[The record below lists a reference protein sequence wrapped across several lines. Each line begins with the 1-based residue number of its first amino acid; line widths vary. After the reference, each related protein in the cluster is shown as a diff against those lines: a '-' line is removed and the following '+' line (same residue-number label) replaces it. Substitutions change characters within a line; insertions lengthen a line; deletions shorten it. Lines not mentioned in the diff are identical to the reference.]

1 MDNLIYTS
9 ERQISSAYI
18 DSSVRLGVAQTLLLA
33 QDNLTECF
41 GMLGCDGVVYRDK
54 FNAFWVLTKMMVHF
68 NARPGWRDTVTVRTF
83 PIDNAR
89 IRTHVNTEV
98 LDSTGNSLISINQ
111 EACVLSFDTHR
122 PMKLTDLPYPAD
134 HFPPAVMKD
143 PFNRFAEDFTDEEF
157 VFEQQ
162 IRSCHIDMSHHMNN
176 IEYILLALSVFTDDY
191 RRQNEITDMELHYL
205 GESQEGQTL
214 RVYRRDSD
222 DKCYIY
228 ILQDSRKVFECSITF
243 R

>member
-134 HFPPAVMKD
+134 NFPPAVMNE
-143 PFNRFAEDFTDEEF
+143 PFNKFPDDFTEDDF
-157 VFEQQ
+157 VFEQT

-176 IEYILLALSVFTDDY
+176 IEYIRLALSVFTDDY

-222 DKCYIY
+222 GKCYIY
-228 ILQDSRKVFECSITF
+228 IMQDNRKVFECSIAF